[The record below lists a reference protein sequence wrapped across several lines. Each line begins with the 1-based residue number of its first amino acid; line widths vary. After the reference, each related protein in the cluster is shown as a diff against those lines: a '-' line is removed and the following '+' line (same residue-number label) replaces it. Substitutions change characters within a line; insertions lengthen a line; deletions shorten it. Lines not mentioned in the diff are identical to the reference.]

1 MQATF
6 DDLGASLADVTFVIV
21 DLETTGGAPTDAG
34 ITEIGAVKVRGGERL
49 GTFGTLVNPE
59 RSIPPFIAKLTG
71 ITDADV
77 ATAPTVPTA
86 LAAFLEFAHGSVLVA
101 HNAPYDIGFL
111 KGACAKFDVAWPSPI
126 VLDTARLAR
135 VILQRGE
142 VRNCKL
148 ATLAAYVGASTQPVH
163 RALADAEATT
173 DVLHYLIARVAGFG
187 VTTLPDLRSFGAN
200 ISVAQ
205 RTKRHLAQG
214 LPQQPGVYIFRD
226 AQDSALYVGTS
237 KNIAKR
243 VKSYFTAS
251 EQRRRIADMI
261 AIAERV
267 QPLVCATALE
277 AEIREVR
284 LIDELEPRYNR
295 RSRKPDR
302 KPWVKLTAEAA
313 PRLAIVRDP
322 RDDTGDG
329 ACYLGPFGSRS
340 TAETVRETLQFA
352 FMLRTCTPKL
362 AQRPRATTAGCA
374 LAELGRCI
382 APCTRDHDAAAYQ
395 AVVEKVRATMQGD
408 SRELENIIH
417 RRIRLLADAERFED
431 AAMWRDR
438 LLTTLR
444 SLLRTQQLMMLS
456 HIEQVI
462 AAEQTDSGGWDV
474 HCVRYGALA
483 GAVHIARGIDPRPAI
498 DALEA
503 QSAVIPA
510 PIGLLACTAE
520 ETSLINR
527 WILRPGIRLVR
538 TTASLALPRHS
549 GGSAVAEL
557 AAVQVDM
564 RWPGEADMRPTGP
577 VDARRFS
584 RITLAG

>member
-1 MQATF
+1 VQTTF

-21 DLETTGGAPTDAG
+21 DLETTGGAPKDAG

-71 ITDADV
+71 ITDAHV
-77 ATAPTVPTA
+77 AAAPTVPTA
-86 LAAFLEFAHGSVLVA
+86 LAAFLEFAQGSVLVA

-111 KGACAKFDVAWPSPI
+111 KGACAKFEVVWPTPI

-148 ATLAAYVGASTQPVH
+148 ATLAAHVGASTQPVH

-173 DVLHYLIARVAGFG
+173 DVLHYLIDRVAGFG
-187 VTTLPDLRSFGAN
+187 VTTLPDLRTFGAN

-205 RTKRHLAQG
+205 RTKRYLAQG

-261 AIAERV
+261 AIADRV

-322 RDDTGDG
+322 RDDTGEG
-329 ACYLGPFGSRS
+329 ACYVGPFGSRGA
-340 TAETVRETLQFA
+340 AETVRETLQFA

-362 AQRPRATTAGCA
+362 AQRPRSTTAGCA

-382 APCTRDHDAAAYQ
+382 APCTRDHDATAYA
-395 AVVEKVRATMQGD
+395 AVVDEVRATMRGD
-408 SRELENIIH
+408 SRELETVIL
-417 RRIRLLADAERFED
+417 RRIRSLAEAERFED

-438 LLTTLR
+438 LLTTVR
-444 SLLRTQQLMMLS
+444 ALLRTQQLMMLS
-456 HIEQVI
+456 GVEQVI
-462 AAEQTDSGGWDV
+462 AAEQTESGGWDL
-474 HCVRYGALA
+474 HCIRFGALA
-483 GAVHIARGIDPRPAI
+483 GAVHVARGIDPRPAI

-503 QSAVIPA
+503 QAAVIP
-510 PIGLLACTAE
+510 PPVGLLTCTAE

-527 WILRPGIRLVR
+527 WMLRPGIRLVR
-538 TTASLALPRHS
+538 TTVPLALPRHC
-549 GGSAVAEL
+549 GGSPAAEL
-557 AAVQVDM
+557 AAVQAEM
-564 RWPGEADMRPTGP
+564 RWPGESQVRPTGP